1 MLLGVPTDSVWSV
14 GVDFHFEGDRV
25 ILDVAFVRVHQ
36 VSPGHVLGEAPVVL
50 LAVEH
55 VGNLPL
61 ELLPVPWTDE
71 PELCGGVAGPGA
83 GLGLSVTLQEEP
95 HTLRIPV
102 LKVLIVSGR
111 FRGREGYWHY
121 LCLGLSLHDHDL
133 PRKVADNA
141 RLGEDRVS
149 DLGEI
154 INFELECGLAPGLV
168 ILFTDDIFI
177 SLDLRLSRVAGGVG
191 LGLVHVL
198 RVHHLLH
205 GAQ

>member
-1 MLLGVPTDSVWSV
+1 MG
-14 GVDFHFEGDRV
+14 G
-25 ILDVAFVRVHQ
+25 
-36 VSPGHVLGEAPVVL
+36 
-50 LAVEH
+50 
-55 VGNLPL
+55 L
-61 ELLPVPWTDE
+61 E
-71 PELCGGVAGPGA
+71 
-83 GLGLSVTLQEEP
+83 
-95 HTLRIPV
+95 
-102 LKVLIVSGR
+102 
-111 FRGREGYWHY
+111 RGREGYWHY

-154 INFELECGLAPGLV
+154 INFELECGLTAGLV

-198 RVHHLLH
+198 LVHHLLH
-205 GAQ
+205 GAQRGGGGAAPPGVADGVRLTKLRPAADDTNRPAVMTGGLGLVWVPSLHFMLTNEFLAV